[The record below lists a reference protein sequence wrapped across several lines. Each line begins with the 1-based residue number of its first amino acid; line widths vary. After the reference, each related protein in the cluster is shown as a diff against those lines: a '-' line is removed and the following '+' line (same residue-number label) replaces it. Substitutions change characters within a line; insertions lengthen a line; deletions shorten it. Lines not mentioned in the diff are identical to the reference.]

1 MRHYVLQVKAAE
13 IPPSH
18 YLKCTQYP
26 HYNEVERP
34 DEKIQR
40 FLLWA
45 HKTGLLAVWGPRRF
59 VLSTDGVS
67 KFLTP
72 RFSDYQRAVQA
83 LSAVTVDEFIAKDGM
98 LQDLQEGLKHTI
110 AAPQPWYIVLEGRK
124 EPMPFE
130 RFLRVALPGQEYFIG
145 GAVFTFCD

>member
-1 MRHYVLQVKAAE
+1 MRHYVLQVKTAE

-45 HKTGLLAVWGPRRF
+45 HKTGLLAVWAPG
-59 VLSTDGVS
+59 VLC
-67 KFLTP
+67 
-72 RFSDYQRAVQA
+72 YQQMGCP
-83 LSAVTVDEFIAKDGM
+83 SF
-98 LQDLQEGLKHTI
+98 
-110 AAPQPWYIVLEGRK
+110 
-124 EPMPFE
+124 
-130 RFLRVALPGQEYFIG
+130 
-145 GAVFTFCD
+145 